1 MEVGRIPRWDKEIRV
16 VWKIAFFLKIE
27 KVGPF
32 FEFDGPACTLKFAS
46 PSIIW
51 HHKHRPGRGE
61 IDDRKGLQHGWNVEN
76 RDRL

>member
-1 MEVGRIPRWDKEIRV
+1 MEVGRIPRWDKDPRCVENCILSKNRKSWPFV
-16 VWKIAFFLKIE
+16 VNSA
-27 KVGPF
+27 
-32 FEFDGPACTLKFAS
+32 ACTLKFAS

-51 HHKHRPGRGE
+51 HHKHRHGRGE